1 MFCFVNLRGCLR
13 DLGDWTSV
21 WFICSFGLPFS
32 DNWWYFALC
41 KVISQWFSMVAF
53 SQTRALHHPNEC
65 LHWWECV
72 ESLRCVE
79 VEKKKRLK
87 APCVGIY
94 WGHASPWPK
103 NAKMSAVSKVVVWP
117 WLVPIFVQRWH
128 VCFDIGGMEAYLD
141 VGTKNSVS
149 KGVMVAIRYQYSFLS
164 LSDSAFSPLHSS
176 SFLG

>member
-1 MFCFVNLRGCLR
+1 
-13 DLGDWTSV
+13 
-21 WFICSFGLPFS
+21 
-32 DNWWYFALC
+32 
-41 KVISQWFSMVAF
+41 
-53 SQTRALHHPNEC
+53 
-65 LHWWECV
+65 
-72 ESLRCVE
+72 
-79 VEKKKRLK
+79 
-87 APCVGIY
+87 
-94 WGHASPWPK
+94 
-103 NAKMSAVSKVVVWP
+103 MSAVSKVVVWP

>member
-65 LHWWECV
+65 LHWWERV

-79 VEKKKRLK
+79 VEKKKKAQGSMRWNILRACLSLAQECQNECCLK
-87 APCVGIY
+87 GGCLALVG
-94 WGHASPWPK
+94 A
-103 NAKMSAVSKVVVWP
+103 NLCAKVACLLWHRGNGSIFRCRDQKQCFKGCNGGYP
-117 WLVPIFVQRWH
+117 LPIQLFIFVW
-128 VCFDIGGMEAYLD
+128 F
-141 VGTKNSVS
+141 
-149 KGVMVAIRYQYSFLS
+149 SF
-164 LSDSAFSPLHSS
+164 
-176 SFLG
+176 